1 MIPVGFKN
9 SCSGQIVDV
18 WLSGDTQTKIQWCF
32 TNVLYITDVISLH
45 TDLYRCHISGLIFCT
60 FCFSLKLQQR
70 RMHDGNFC
78 WNTLYT
84 EIKIYGGVH
93 FFFLMYLFFN
103 VFNTYTDKI
112 PSTCFKIAYGFV
124 INELN
129 KVCDYTFSDMI
140 KINFSSLGSH
150 PHTLFERLK
159 RKISQ
164 TVCQHYVL
172 IIYFNPDIKSIIH
185 FWLHAIEQWEKHI
198 FKILGSFNP

>member
-1 MIPVGFKN
+1 MLYKCSVHHRCDFSAYGSIQMSHLRIDILHLLLLIKTAAETDAWRKLLLKHFIHGNKN
-9 SCSGQIVDV
+9 IWGS
-18 WLSGDTQTKIQWCF
+18 
-32 TNVLYITDVISLH
+32 
-45 TDLYRCHISGLIFCT
+45 T
-60 FCFSLKLQQR
+60 FLLF
-70 RMHDGNFC
+70 
-78 WNTLYT
+78 
-84 EIKIYGGVH
+84 
-93 FFFLMYLFFN
+93 MYLFFN

-185 FWLHAIEQWEKHI
+185 FWLHAIEQWEKHT